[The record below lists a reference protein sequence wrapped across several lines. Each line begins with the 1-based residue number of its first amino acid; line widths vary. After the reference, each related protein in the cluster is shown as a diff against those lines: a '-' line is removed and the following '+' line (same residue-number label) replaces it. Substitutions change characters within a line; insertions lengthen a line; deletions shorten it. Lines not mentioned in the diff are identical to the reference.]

1 VAKPG
6 ETTVLVTGGSGY
18 LGGWCLVELLR
29 RGYRV
34 RATVRSL
41 AKESEL
47 RAALAGE
54 VEAEDRLSVFRAD
67 LTADSGWDEAAMGC
81 DYVLHVASPNPKGP
95 PKRPDDLI
103 VPAREGT
110 LRVLRAG
117 LRAGVS
123 RVVVTSSSTAIR
135 HPREKPMRPYD
146 ESDWT
151 DAARAVPYARA
162 KTIAER
168 AAWDLVSGQGASDRL
183 ATVLPGAVIG
193 PVLNGNLSNSMQIIT
208 RPLQRK
214 PPALPRLGF
223 ALVDVRD
230 IADLHIK
237 AMTTPEAAGRRFIG
251 VAEFRWLS
259 DIARVLR
266 EGLRDAGARVPT
278 RPMPDI
284 AFRAFATFVP
294 QLREVVRE
302 LNQRYDYSTQQA
314 RTLLGWS
321 PRPVEDTILDSA
333 HSLIR
338 HGVVK
343 APPSARDQVES

>member
-1 VAKPG
+1 MANFKPG
-6 ETTVLVTGGSGY
+6 EATVLVTGGSGY
-18 LGGWCLVELLR
+18 LGGWCLAELLL
-29 RGYRV
+29 RGYQV
-34 RATVRSL
+34 RTTVRNL
-41 AKESEL
+41 AREGEV
-47 RAALAGE
+47 RAALAAE
-54 VEAEDRLSVFRAD
+54 VEAGGRLSVFQAD
-67 LTADSGWDEAAMGC
+67 LTTDTGWDDAVAGC

-95 PKRPDDLI
+95 PKHPDDLI
-103 VPAREGT
+103 LPAREGT
-110 LRVLRAG
+110 LRVLRAS

-135 HPREKPMRPYD
+135 HPREKPTRPFD

-168 AAWDLVSGQGASDRL
+168 AAWDLVGGQGADDRL

-193 PVLNGNLSNSMQIIT
+193 PVLNMNNLSNSMQIIT
-208 RPLQRK
+208 RPLQRR
-214 PPALPRLGF
+214 PSALPRLGF

-237 AMTTPEAAGRRFIG
+237 AMTTPEAAGQRFIG

-266 EGLRDAGARVPT
+266 ERLGDAGARVPT
-278 RPMPDI
+278 RPMSDV
-284 AFRAFATFVP
+284 AFRAFASFVP

-302 LNQRYDYSTQQA
+302 LNQRYDYSTEQA

-321 PRPVEDTILDSA
+321 PRPVEDTILDAA

-338 HGVVK
+338 HGMVVK
-343 APPSARDQVES
+343 APPST